1 MCAIRNAGK
10 LPQAPQCQS
19 LLTLRLCTCFLLD
32 FRTSIPIPLP
42 ISKQCQV
49 LIIQVSTKPPFIQL
63 KYYFPRNSLP
73 DLCQKILFP
82 NRISSFLKFII
93 LATTCLLL
101 FFFFSAR
108 LQSLQ
113 RQRSCQ
119 FCSFCFCCCYCC
131 SSNAFNI
138 CPIVALKKC
147 SVTISRTQYCH

>member
-10 LPQAPQCQS
+10 PPHAPQCQS

-49 LIIQVSTKPPFIQL
+49 LLIIQVSTKPPFIQL
-63 KYYFPRNSLP
+63 KYCFPRNSLP

-82 NRISSFLKFII
+82 NCISSFLKFII

-101 FFFFSAR
+101 FFF
-108 LQSLQ
+108 SLLD
-113 RQRSCQ
+113 
-119 FCSFCFCCCYCC
+119 CSPYKGKDHVSFVLL
-131 SSNAFNI
+131 AF
-138 CPIVALKKC
+138 V
-147 SVTISRTQYCH
+147 VTIVSEMLSISAQQWP